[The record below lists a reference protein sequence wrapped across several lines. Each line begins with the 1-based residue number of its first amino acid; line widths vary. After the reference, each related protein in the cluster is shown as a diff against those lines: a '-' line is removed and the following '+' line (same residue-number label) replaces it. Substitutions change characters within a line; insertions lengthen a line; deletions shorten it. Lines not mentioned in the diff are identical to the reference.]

1 MVLGRR
7 LFFQNARK
15 AIAGFLSIGL
25 LVGALGGCA
34 SAQSSDAAPSAP
46 PLIAI
51 GDLHG
56 SYEGYENLLREA
68 GLINNRGR
76 WVGGDTILVQVGDVS
91 DRGPDSLAIIRHLQK
106 IKRQAARKGGKVITL
121 VGNHE
126 AMNVTGDL
134 RYVHPGEYEAFEDRS
149 SKNLRD
155 RVYEANRE
163 NIEAAYLE
171 RDPALT
177 PEAIKDQW
185 MAQTPLGMIEHQ
197 QAWRP
202 GGEIGEWVAGNPAIA
217 IVGDNLFVHAGISEK
232 YAAYSVAEINTMTA
246 AALSTGDV
254 SPNSIINDELG
265 PLWYRGLIRR
275 DEAAANVSNE
285 DDDSIAAADQTLS
298 RLSIEDEIN
307 LVLETYKVSRIVVG
321 HTPSLTG
328 IAAANNYKLIRI
340 DTGISPYYGGTQSF
354 LRIEN
359 GAIYAYDNGVVTEL
373 GATP

>member
-1 MVLGRR
+1 MGRR
-7 LFFQNARK
+7 SLFQNART
-15 AIAGFLSIGL
+15 ALLGFLSLGML
-25 LVGALGGCA
+25 TGALVGCA
-34 SAQSSDAAPSAP
+34 SAQPSAAAPSSP
-46 PLIAI
+46 PIIAI

-56 SYEGYENLLREA
+56 SFDGYESLLREA
-68 GLINNRGR
+68 GLINDRGR
-76 WVGGDTILVQVGDVS
+76 WIGDDAILVQVGDIA
-91 DRGPDSLAIIRHLQK
+91 DRGPDTLEIIQHLQK
-106 IKRQAARKGGKVITL
+106 IKRQAERKGGKVVTL

-134 RYVHPGEYEAFEDRS
+134 RYVHPGEYAAFEDRS
-149 SKNLRD
+149 SKDLRD

-177 PEAIKDQW
+177 PETIKDQW

-202 GGEIGEWVAGNPAIA
+202 GGDIGEWVAGNPAVAVI
-217 IVGDNLFVHAGISEK
+217 GDSLFVHAGLSEK
-232 YAAYSVAEINTMTA
+232 YATFSVSELNEMTA
-246 AALSTGDV
+246 AALNAGDV
-254 SPNSIINDELG
+254 SPDSIINDELG

-275 DEAAANVSNE
+275 DEAAANTS
-285 DDDSIAAADQTLS
+285 DASTSLTTAAEDQTPV

-307 LVLETYKVSRIVVG
+307 LVLETYKVSRIIVG

-328 IAAANNYKLIRI
+328 IAASNDNKLIRI
-340 DTGISPYYGGTQSF
+340 DTGISPYYGGTQSY

-359 GAIYAYDNGVVTEL
+359 GAVYAHDNGAVTEI
-373 GATP
+373 GGTP